1 MATPKQIVWTL
12 LLALVGLNAARAQRH
27 EVLTDHVRTLRVVVG
42 DQWNASPLL
51 HLGGGDR
58 MEISFDDLTHEYRR
72 YRYRVEACNFDWTTN
87 EGLFESDYL
96 RGETGEQTIETFRKS
111 LNTNMLYTHYTFTF
125 PNERVGISLSGNYR
139 IHIYDD
145 DEEEDVALVCFSVV
159 KEAVQISASVSTNT
173 DIDQDREHQQLRFSV
188 NAQNLRMTNPTKELK
203 TVVLQNDRWDNAV
216 VNPKPDFLTPND
228 LQWRYDKRLIF
239 KAGNEYRK
247 FEITNLRVPTLGV
260 NKLRWFDPYYHAE
273 LYEGKRR
280 VNYLYDED
288 QNGKYLVRSEEYDD
302 ADIQADY
309 VLVHFTLKAEPL
321 VEGDYYV
328 MGDFS
333 LQRFLPECKMEY
345 QDDREAYEA
354 TVLLKQGYYNYLYLH
369 VDDPEEAGTTAEAE
383 GDFYQT
389 ENKYSIL
396 VYFRPPGGR
405 YDQLVGVREMRFISG
420 K

>member
-1 MATPKQIVWTL
+1 M
-12 LLALVGLNAARAQRH
+12 
-27 EVLTDHVRTLRVVVG
+27 
-42 DQWNASPLL
+42 
-51 HLGGGDR
+51 
-58 MEISFDDLTHEYRR
+58 
-72 YRYRVEACNFDWTTN
+72 
-87 EGLFESDYL
+87 
-96 RGETGEQTIETFRKS
+96 
-111 LNTNMLYTHYTFTF
+111 
-125 PNERVGISLSGNYR
+125 
-139 IHIYDD
+139 
-145 DEEEDVALVCFSVV
+145 
-159 KEAVQISASVSTNT
+159 
-173 DIDQDREHQQLRFSV
+173 
-188 NAQNLRMTNPTKELK
+188 
-203 TVVLQNDRWDNAV
+203 
-216 VNPKPDFLTPND
+216 
-228 LQWRYDKRLIF
+228 
-239 KAGNEYRK
+239 
-247 FEITNLRVPTLGV
+247 PTLGV